1 MDYRRFG
8 DTLLVRIDR
17 GRGNPRAGQDGRA
30 QGKHS
35 ACERAGA
42 GALGSFT
49 VGVYKVDEKKY
60 YANSFEGSFEIV
72 SLTGTID
79 TMNGEFYTHLH
90 LSAGNDRGE
99 VFGGHLNRAEVSA
112 TCEMVIR
119 LIDGRIDRQYDE
131 VTGLNLFKFLIKP
144 DVIKNLP
151 VFRETGG
158 FLLHGS
164 YFSASSALT
173 F

>member
-17 GRGNPRAGQDGRA
+17 GEEILEQVKTVALKENIQLASVQA
-30 QGKHS
+30 L
-35 ACERAGA
+35 

-99 VFGGHLNRAEVSA
+99 VFGGHLNRAIISA
-112 TCEMVIR
+112 TAEIQIQV
-119 LIDGRIDRQYDE
+119 IDGEIVREFSQEI
-131 VTGLNLFKFLIKP
+131 GLNLFKF
-144 DVIKNLP
+144 
-151 VFRETGG
+151 
-158 FLLHGS
+158 
-164 YFSASSALT
+164 
-173 F
+173 